1 VSSALEELLTRARGG
16 RHHVALIGAES
27 DHLSEIAARLEQS
40 GVGRVTAI
48 GGDGLVP
55 STDGRLGAVAGH
67 LRDRW
72 PERVRDGIHALDLA
86 ADPLLFGAGLLL
98 AGEADVLLAASGV
111 PDDLVEDAFRWLL
124 GPERERKGRGSMT
137 YILAGPERLITT
149 ATPDTA
155 GPLDAA
161 GVAQLALA
169 AANHRRQAVADN
181 PRVGFLV
188 PPPAQDAS
196 HADAEIALAEFKTI
210 APGIQA
216 SVEWAWAQGNGH
228 STGRFRTGP
237 NILIF
242 PDPVSGHLAHEF
254 LRDAAESRVIGP
266 LFPGDRW
273 AVVGLGAGS
282 EADDIVAVASVAAAG
297 LRGA

>member
-1 VSSALEELLTRARGG
+1 VSSALEGLLTRARGG
-16 RHHVALIGAES
+16 RHHVALIGGE
-27 DHLSEIAARLEQS
+27 DDRLSEIAGRLEQS
-40 GVGRVTAI
+40 GVGQVTLI

-55 STDGRLGAVAGH
+55 SGDARLSEVAGH

-124 GPERERKGRGSMT
+124 GPERERKGRGWMT

-169 AANHRRQAVADN
+169 AANHRRQAVADT

-188 PPPAQDAS
+188 ASPTQDAS
-196 HADAEIALAEFKTI
+196 HADAEVALAEFKAI

-216 SVEWAWAQGNGH
+216 SVEWAWAQGDGRA
-228 STGRFRTGP
+228 TGRFRAGP

-254 LRDAAESRVIGP
+254 LRDAAGSRVIGP

-273 AVVGLGAGS
+273 AVVGLGAGT

>member
-1 VSSALEELLTRARGG
+1 MSTALEALLTRARGG
-16 RHHVALIGAES
+16 RHHVALIGSAA
-27 DHLSEIAARLEQS
+27 DQLSEIAGKLEQS
-40 GVGRVTAI
+40 GMGRVTVI

-55 STDGRLGAVAGH
+55 SADPRLGAVAGH

-72 PERVRDGIHALDLA
+72 PERVRDGIHGLDLA

-98 AGEADVLLAASGV
+98 AGEADVLLAGSGI
-111 PDDLVEDAFRWLL
+111 PNDLVEDAFRWLL
-124 GPERERKGRGSMT
+124 GPERERKGRGAMT

-169 AANHRRQAVADN
+169 TANHRRQAVADT

-188 PPPAQDAS
+188 APPAQDAS
-196 HADAEIALAEFKTI
+196 HADAEVALAEFKKI

-216 SVEWAWAQGNGH
+216 SVEWAWAQGDGRAA
-228 STGRFRTGP
+228 GRFRAGP

-254 LRDAAESRVIGP
+254 LRDAAASRVIGP